1 MASLGTMKARIADE
15 LARSD
20 LTSQIASAIGSAIS
34 FYEGSRFYFNEARG
48 TFSTVARQEWY
59 TATEFADLPN
69 VLQIDSMRCLLS
81 NRWFVMVPRTW
92 AELQWRSSGITQ
104 NADPTDY
111 AYYRQ
116 QIRLY
121 PIPQGVRTI
130 EVTYVQALGVPASD
144 SASNGW
150 TDEGEELIRQHAKV
164 DLFENVIRDPGE
176 ADRIRLREN
185 EIFKQLAG
193 LTRQLAGS
201 GSVRAYYL

>member
-1 MASLGTMKARIADE
+1 MPSLGTMKTRIADE

-20 LTSQIASAIGSAIS
+20 LTSQIANAIGSAIS

-48 TFSTVARQEWY
+48 TFSTVAGQEWY
-59 TATEFADLPN
+59 TSTQFVDLPN
-69 VLQIDSMRCLLS
+69 VLKIDTMRCLLN

-116 QIRLY
+116 QLRLY

-130 EVTYVQALGVPASD
+130 EVTYVQMLGVPATD
-144 SASNGW
+144 TASNGW
-150 TDEGEELIRQHAKV
+150 TNEGEELIRTHAKV
-164 DLFENVIRDPGE
+164 DLFESVIRDPGE
-176 ADRIRLREN
+176 ADRLRIREDQIN
-185 EIFKQLAG
+185 KQLMS

-201 GSVRAYYL
+201 GSVRPHYL